1 MIREMFFCLL
11 IGIAVTVSIFLLTG
25 LFAGRIFP
33 PSVYKS
39 WSTKEC
45 VKVEPASAGSCED
58 LPYRFEIVWV
68 R

>member
-1 MIREMFFCLL
+1 MIREMLFCLL
-11 IGIAVTVSIFLLTG
+11 ILIAVTVSIFLLTG

-45 VKVEPASAGSCED
+45 VKVEPASSGSCAD
-58 LPYRFEIVWV
+58 LPYRFEIVLV

>member
-1 MIREMFFCLL
+1 MIREMLVAVL
-11 IGIAVTVSIFLLTG
+11 IGIVLAA
-25 LFAGRIFP
+25 LFFFFGGFIFP

-39 WSTKEC
+39 WSTQEC
-45 VKVEPASAGSCED
+45 VSVEPESAGSCAD